1 MSPAATS
8 ADPTRPTVVLL
19 HGVGLDH
26 TVWDDVV
33 PHLAAY
39 DVVTP
44 DLPGHAS
51 GVRVPD
57 AVDLAGLAE
66 LTADSVPEGSHLVG
80 FSLGSLVAQH
90 LAATHPSSFRS
101 LTSVSSVCRRTPTER
116 DAVLG
121 RLAAAERELEDSVT
135 ASLSRWF
142 DGTTVSANVVDHT
155 REVLLANDPE
165 QYLRCY
171 RVFATGDA
179 EVSPLLGS
187 IALPALAI
195 TGSDDPGSTPEMTHR
210 LGEAL
215 PDCRTVVV
223 DGARHMLPV
232 QEPTLLAHHLDQIVG
247 GRVHA

>member
-1 MSPAATS
+1 MTS
-8 ADPTRPTVVLL
+8 SRPTVVLL

-33 PHLAAY
+33 PLLAASY

-44 DLPGHAS
+44 DLPGHGS
-51 GVRVPD
+51 GPRVPEG
-57 AVDLAGLAE
+57 VDLAGLAE
-66 LTADSVPEGSHLVG
+66 LTAASVPDGAHLVG

-90 LAATHPSSFRS
+90 LAATRPGSVRS
-101 LTSVSSVCRRTPTER
+101 LASVSSVCRRTPAER
-116 DAVLG
+116 EAVLR
-121 RLAAAERELEDSVT
+121 RLATAERELDDSVS
-135 ASLSRWF
+135 ASLARWF
-142 DGTTVSANVVDHT
+142 DGTTVSPAVVAHT
-155 REVLLANDPE
+155 REVLLANDRE
-165 QYLRCY
+165 QYLQCY

-179 EVSPLLGS
+179 EVAPLLGS
-187 IALPALAI
+187 VTVPALAV
-195 TGSDDPGSTPEMTHR
+195 TGSDDPGSTPEMTAR

-232 QEPTLLAHHLDQIVG
+232 QEPALLTHHLDQLIG